1 MTTLVAKFDEN
12 FMNLPELNKF
22 LGKEVVILI
31 NEKKQSNKD
40 LRKFF
45 DIAGKIDIDDDDE
58 TLWLKSISKNP
69 AFEFLMDIDED
80 IYSIHDGEP
89 LNA

>member
-1 MTTLVAKFDEN
+1 MTTLVAKFYEN

>member
-1 MTTLVAKFDEN
+1 MTTLVVKFDEG
-12 FMNLPELNKF
+12 FMKLPELKKY

-31 NEKKQSNKD
+31 NEKKQSSKD

-45 DIAGKIDIDDDDE
+45 DMAGKVDIDDDE
-58 TLWLKSISKNP
+58 EILWLKSISKNP

-80 IYSIHDGEP
+80 IYTINDGEA
-89 LNA
+89 LYA

>member
-1 MTTLVAKFDEN
+1 MTTLVAKLDDKFIK
-12 FMNLPELNKF
+12 LPELNKF

-31 NEKKQSNKD
+31 NEKKQSSKD

-45 DIAGKIDIDDDDE
+45 DMAGKNDIDDDDE
-58 TLWLKSISKNP
+58 ALWLKSISKNP
-69 AFEFLMDIDED
+69 AFEFLMDKDED